1 MALTR
6 LLANQRTLAAALA
19 SPGPAI
25 ATQKPSITLLSSSSN
40 PTRLSLSHA
49 LSHHLPITTHSTLT
63 THALN
68 ATLILIHNT
77 TTTTTTTI
85 HQPVLIINDSN
96 NINHLN
102 TINNINHLNNNHLN
116 NNNNNHLNNNN
127 INHLNNNNNNHLNNN
142 HLNNNHLNNN
152 NINHLNNN
160 NINHLNT
167 ININHL
173 NNNNNN
179 HLNNNHLNTININTQ
194 AASAQ
199 TLLGYRRQL
208 ARLRDTLHRHA
219 HPPPVDPH
227 ALHAV
232 RAAIDTELALWTL
245 PFAADV
251 VANKA
256 MAVLEDVFL
265 ADLER
270 KLLFRQGQVH
280 ELRRAAHAV
289 VDALLVDRALAPF
302 RTEALA
308 NAVRRARA
316 EPHGAAADEL
326 AARKRLLAG
335 PGGPLM
341 QLQAA
346 ASRVLAQTAVL
357 AAAGIGVSLA
367 PLLPLPGLLPGPS
380 GLEAAAFLALAALWI
395 GQGRWK
401 RARAR
406 FVCALDTWNAS
417 LAAALLADHQRLG
430 RAFRAP
436 VAPDHPEE
444 GEDELVAAVQKRIAA
459 QLAVPKD
466 APVLLPDPADIDP
479 ADVDAD
485 AEGGARRPQTLA
497 QLARLV
503 QAQLRHLVKVVQT
516 QDAGG
521 AGHSDAGHSDAGH
534 SDAGHSDAGHSDAGH
549 SDAGHSDSGHSDA
562 GHSNASPSDA
572 GPK

>member
-40 PTRLSLSHA
+40 PARLSLSHA

-77 TTTTTTTI
+77 TTTTTI

-96 NINHLN
+96 NNHLN

-116 NNNNNHLNNNN
+116 TININNHLNNN
-127 INHLNNNNNNHLNNN
+127 HLNTINNNNHLNNN
-142 HLNNNHLNNN
+142 HLN
-152 NINHLNNN
+152 
-160 NINHLNT
+160 T
-167 ININHL
+167 INI
-173 NNNNNN
+173 NN

-194 AASAQ
+194 AASAAI
-199 TLLGYRRQL
+199 TLYNTTK
-208 ARLRDTLHRHA
+208 A
-219 HPPPVDPH
+219 P
-227 ALHAV
+227 
-232 RAAIDTELALWTL
+232 AAIH
-245 PFAADV
+245 
-251 VANKA
+251 
-256 MAVLEDVFL
+256 
-265 ADLER
+265 R
-270 KLLFRQGQVH
+270 IQH
-280 ELRRAAHAV
+280 
-289 VDALLVDRALAPF
+289 
-302 RTEALA
+302 
-308 NAVRRARA
+308 
-316 EPHGAAADEL
+316 
-326 AARKRLLAG
+326 
-335 PGGPLM
+335 
-341 QLQAA
+341 
-346 ASRVLAQTAVL
+346 
-357 AAAGIGVSLA
+357 
-367 PLLPLPGLLPGPS
+367 S
-380 GLEAAAFLALAALWI
+380 GLPHLRTAIAAALAASSPL
-395 GQGRWK
+395 K
-401 RARAR
+401 
-406 FVCALDTWNAS
+406 
-417 LAAALLADHQRLG
+417 ADHQRLG

>member
-77 TTTTTTTI
+77 TTTTTI

-102 TINNINHLNNNHLN
+102 TINNINHLNTNNINNHLN
-116 NNNNNHLNNNN
+116 TINNNNHLN
-127 INHLNNNNNNHLNNN
+127 NNNNNNHLNNN
-142 HLNNNHLNNN
+142 HLN
-152 NINHLNNN
+152 
-160 NINHLNT
+160 T
-167 ININHL
+167 I
-173 NNNNNN
+173 NNNNN

-208 ARLRDTLHRHA
+208 ARLRDTLHHHA

-270 KLLFRQGQVH
+270 KVH

-346 ASRVLAQTAVL
+346 ASR
-357 AAAGIGVSLA
+357 
-367 PLLPLPGLLPGPS
+367 
-380 GLEAAAFLALAALWI
+380 AAAFLALAALWI

-459 QLAVPKD
+459 RLAVPKD

-549 SDAGHSDSGHSDA
+549 SDAGHST
-562 GHSNASPSDA
+562 ASPSDA